1 MYAVYSSFFFETE
14 ARIVL
19 DTLSLLGL
27 GTMPFPRSL
36 SFPPPGSLLPRVHP
50 RLKRLLLRAPDV
62 NFLLLILLLIFLIP

>member
-1 MYAVYSSFFFETE
+1 MLSIPRFFFETE
-14 ARIVL
+14 ARIAL

-36 SFPPPGSLLPRVHP
+36 SVPPPGSLVLRVHP